1 VFALEHGGGAMFM
14 SESPV
19 KVEYVDVLD
28 VRQLAARLAARRWW
42 IIISTGFFLTVFT
55 AVAFLLPPKYRA
67 ATVVISAGLERNAIN
82 GSINSVVGSLGG
94 LASLAGVSIGGGDT
108 AAEESLAVLQSRGFT
123 EAFISEK
130 NLMPEFFAGKWDA
143 GAGRW
148 KVGEKKIPTLHTAFR
163 FFDGGVRKVIE
174 DKKTK
179 LIKVQIDWKDR
190 HEAADWSNELVRR
203 LNSEMRRRAIA
214 KADASLAFLEKELA
228 VTTEIG
234 ERETLFRLIES
245 QIRQK
250 MLATVTQ
257 EYAFRVVDT
266 ATAPDEDESV
276 RPKKRYMMAAGLLV
290 GVMVGTLSVLMFG
303 VDRGRHV
310 NS

>member
-1 VFALEHGGGAMFM
+1 M
-14 SESPV
+14 SESPA
-19 KVEYVDVLD
+19 KVEYVDLLD
-28 VRQLAARLAARRWW
+28 LRQLAARLAARRWW
-42 IIISTGFFLTVFT
+42 IIISTGLFLTVFT

-67 ATVVISAGLERNAIN
+67 VTVVMSAGVERNAIG
-82 GSINSVVGSLGG
+82 GSANSIVGSLGG

-108 AAEESLAVLQSRGFT
+108 ATEESLAVLQSRGFT

-130 NLMPEFFAGKWDA
+130 NLLPVFFAKKWDA
-143 GAGRW
+143 GAGTW
-148 KVGEKKIPTLHTAFR
+148 KVGEKKIPTLHKAFR
-163 FFDGGVRKVIE
+163 FFDEGVRKVTE

-190 HEAADWSNELVRR
+190 HEAADWTNELVRR
-203 LNSEMRRRAIA
+203 LNSEMRTRSIA
-214 KADASLAFLEKELA
+214 KAEASLRFLEQELA

-234 ERETLFRLIES
+234 ERETLFRLMEA

-250 MLATVTQ
+250 MLATITQ

-266 ATAPDEDESV
+266 ATAPDADESV
-276 RPKKRYMMAAGLLV
+276 RPKKLFMVAAGLFI

>member
-1 VFALEHGGGAMFM
+1 MFM
-14 SESPV
+14 DKSPG
-19 KVEYVDVLD
+19 KVECGDVLD
-28 VRQLAARLAARRWW
+28 LRQLAARLAARRWW
-42 IIISTGFFLTVFT
+42 IVISTGLFLTVFT
-55 AVAFLLPPKYRA
+55 ALAFLLPPKYRA
-67 ATVVISAGLERNAIN
+67 VTVVISAGLERNAIN
-82 GSINSVVGSLGG
+82 GSANSIVGSLGG
-94 LASLAGVSIGGGDT
+94 LASLAGVSMGGDEAT
-108 AAEESLAVLQSRGFT
+108 EESLAVLQSRGFT

-130 NLMPEFFAGKWDA
+130 NLVPLFFAQKWDARAGKWNVD
-143 GAGRW
+143 
-148 KVGEKKIPTLHTAFR
+148 EQHIPTLHEAFR
-163 FFDGGVRKVIE
+163 YFDEEVRKVIE

-190 HEAADWSNELVRR
+190 HEAADWTNELVRR

-214 KADASLAFLEKELA
+214 KAEASLVFLEKELA

-234 ERETLFRLIES
+234 ERETLFRLIEA
-245 QIRQK
+245 QIRQR

-266 ATAPDEDESV
+266 ATAPDANESV
-276 RPKKRYMMAAGLLV
+276 RPKKLFMVAAGLII

-310 NS
+310 NP

>member
-1 VFALEHGGGAMFM
+1 MYIG
-14 SESPV
+14 ESPV
-19 KVEYVDVLD
+19 NVEYADVLD

-42 IIISTGFFLTVFT
+42 IITSTGLFLTIFM

-67 ATVVISAGLERNAIN
+67 VTVVISAALERNAIG
-82 GSINSVVGSLGG
+82 GSANSIVGSLGG

-108 AAEESLAVLQSRGFT
+108 ATEESLAVLQSRGFT

-130 NLMPEFFAGKWDA
+130 NLVPVFFAQKWDARAGKW
-143 GAGRW
+143 
-148 KVGEKKIPTLHTAFR
+148 KVSEQKIPTLNKAFR
-163 FFDGGVRKVIE
+163 FFDEEVRKVIE

-190 HEAADWSNELVRR
+190 HEAADWANELVRR
-203 LNSEMRRRAIA
+203 LNSEMRRRAIE
-214 KADASLAFLEKELA
+214 KADASLVFLEKELA

-234 ERETLFRLIES
+234 ERETLFRLVEA

-266 ATAPDEDESV
+266 ATAPDADESV
-276 RPKKRYMMAAGLLV
+276 RPKKLFMVAAGLLV
-290 GVMVGTLSVLMFG
+290 GVMVGTLGVLMFG

>member
-1 VFALEHGGGAMFM
+1 MSM
-14 SESPV
+14 SESQV
-19 KVEYVDVLD
+19 NVEYGDVLD

-42 IIISTGFFLTVFT
+42 IIISTGLFFTVFT

-67 ATVVISAGLERNAIN
+67 VTVVMSAGLEHNAIN
-82 GSINSVVGSLGG
+82 GSASSIVGSLGG
-94 LASLAGVSIGGGDT
+94 LASLAGVSIGGGDSAT
-108 AAEESLAVLQSRGFT
+108 EESLAVLQSRGFT

-130 NLMPEFFAGKWDA
+130 NLVPVFFAQKWDAQAGKW
-143 GAGRW
+143 
-148 KVGEKKIPTLHTAFR
+148 KVDEKKIPTLHKAFR
-163 FFDGGVRKVIE
+163 FFDEAVRKVTE

-190 HEAADWSNELVRR
+190 REAADWSNELVRR
-203 LNSEMRRRAIA
+203 LNSEMRTRAIA
-214 KADASLAFLEKELA
+214 KAEASLVFLQQELA
-228 VTTEIG
+228 VTTELG
-234 ERETLFRLIES
+234 ERETLFRLMEA

-266 ATAPDEDESV
+266 ATVPDADESV
-276 RPKKRYMMAAGLLV
+276 RPKKWFMMAAGLVV
-290 GVMVGTLSVLMFG
+290 GVMIGTLSVLMFG

>member
-1 VFALEHGGGAMFM
+1 M

-19 KVEYVDVLD
+19 NAEYVDVLD

-67 ATVVISAGLERNAIN
+67 VTVVISAGLERNAIS
-82 GSINSVVGSLGG
+82 GSASSIVGSLGG
-94 LASLAGVSIGGGDT
+94 LASLAGVNIGGGDT
-108 AAEESLAVLQSRGFT
+108 ATEESLAVLQSRGFT

-130 NLMPEFFAGKWDA
+130 NLMPLFFAQKWDA
-143 GAGRW
+143 GAGKW
-148 KVGEKKIPTLHTAFR
+148 KIGEKKIPTLHKAFR
-163 FFDGGVRKVIE
+163 FFDGGVRKVTE

-190 HEAADWSNELVRR
+190 HEAADWANELVRR
-203 LNSEMRRRAIA
+203 LNSEMRTRAIA
-214 KADASLAFLEKELA
+214 KAEASLVFLEQELA

-234 ERETLFRLIES
+234 ERETLFRLMEA

-266 ATAPDEDESV
+266 ATAPDADESV
-276 RPKKRYMMAAGLLV
+276 RPRKLYMVAAGLFI
-290 GVMVGTLSVLMFG
+290 GFMVGSLGVLMFG
-303 VDRGRHV
+303 VDRSRHV